1 VANVGSGGNTS
12 EVGSGFRRIAPW
24 FGRAAVAIVASAAAL
39 GSAEMVLRAAH
50 FSFQTFPVV
59 QFGYPDPVT
68 LHDLFVPDRD
78 LFWVT
83 KDYAATIAQARQ
95 THPAVV
101 FMGDSCTQFGSYPGI
116 VLTRVA
122 EQTPAL
128 GTGIKLGVVGWSS
141 EQGLAQFK
149 RDILPLHPRVVTL
162 YYGWNDH
169 WVALGPPDQNVRP
182 SEAVWWLSQHSRV
195 WQLGTKAMMS
205 TPRRLDRRPFRVEID
220 RYVSNLSTIVELARA
235 NGIAAVL
242 ITAPSGHEVGREP
255 EYLAVRHLRR
265 LSDLVP
271 VHRNYIAATRTV
283 AERTGATLCDAA
295 AAFDVDP
302 NHAAYFEKD
311 GIHLNQAGNRAIA
324 AVVAPCVLRAA
335 AGPPAEARR

>member
-1 VANVGSGGNTS
+1 MTH
-12 EVGSGFRRIAPW
+12 VGSGFSRIRHA
-24 FGRAAVAIVASAAAL
+24 FAGIAVALVAIAAAL
-39 GSAEMVLRAAH
+39 GCAEVGLRAAN
-50 FSFQTFPVV
+50 FTFQTFPTV

-83 KDYAATIAQARQ
+83 KEYAATIAEAGR

-122 EQTPAL
+122 ETAPAVAS
-128 GTGIKLGVVGWSS
+128 GVKVGVAGWSS
-141 EQGLAQFK
+141 EQGRAQFT

-169 WVALGPPDQNVRP
+169 WVALGAPDKDARP
-182 SEAVWWLSQHSRV
+182 SEAVWWLAQHSRV
-195 WQLGTKAMMS
+195 WQLGMKARMS
-205 TPRRLDRRPFRVEID
+205 RPGRLDRRPYRVDID
-220 RYVSNLSTIVELARA
+220 RYIANLTMIVNLARD
-235 NGIAAVL
+235 NGIGTVL
-242 ITAPSGHEVGREP
+242 ITAPSGHEVGHEP
-255 EYLAVRHLRR
+255 AYLAERHLRR

-271 VHRNYIAATRTV
+271 VHRNYVEATRTV

-295 AAFDVDP
+295 AAFEADP
-302 NHAAYFEKD
+302 DHASYFEKD
-311 GIHLNQAGNRAIA
+311 GIHLNKAGNRALA

-335 AGPPAEARR
+335 GAPDGEARR